1 MLNVGVIG
9 VGYLGQHHARI
20 FAGLDNV
27 RMVAVA
33 DTDGERAGEIA
44 AKYGCKAYTDY
55 RELLGEVDA
64 LSIVTPTTNHYAVA
78 MDCILAGKDV
88 LIEKPVTATIEEA
101 DRLIAAS
108 AEAGTLIQVGHLER
122 FNPAVPAL
130 YPLLDAPS
138 FFEAERLSPFQGRGV
153 DVDITLDLMIHDI
166 DVVLSIMDGAV
177 ISDMKAAGSKI
188 ITDTIDVAKV
198 WLEFAGG
205 AQALFTASRIASGK
219 TRKLTIFQKD
229 SYLVLDYQQMEIIK
243 YFRSGKGV
251 VSETIVVEKKEPLKE
266 ELKDFIKCV
275 VNRSRPAVCAIKG
288 RNALKIALQAGAQ
301 IREGWQLQ

>member
-20 FAGLDNV
+20 FAELDGV
-27 RMVAVA
+27 RMAAVA

-55 RELLGEVDA
+55 RKLLNDVDA

-78 MDCILAGKDV
+78 MDCIRAGKDV

-101 DRLIAAS
+101 DRLVAAS

-122 FNPAVPAL
+122 FNPVVPAL
-130 YPLLDAPS
+130 YSLLDAPS
-138 FFEAERLSPFQGRGV
+138 FIEAERLSPFQGRGV

-166 DVVLSIMDGAV
+166 DVVLSIMDGTA
-177 ISDMKAAGSKI
+177 ISDMKAAGSKVL
-188 ITDTIDVAKV
+188 TDTIDVAKV
-198 WLEFAGG
+198 WIEFAGG
-205 AQALFTASRIASGK
+205 AHALLTASRIASGK
-219 TRKLTIFQKD
+219 SRKLTVFQKK
-229 SYLVLDYQQMEIIK
+229 SYLVMDYQQMEIVK
-243 YFRSGKGV
+243 YFRRGEGI
-251 VSETIVVEKKEPLKE
+251 VSESIIVEKKEPLKE

-275 VNRSRPAVCAIKG
+275 GNRSRPVVCAIRG

-301 IREGWQLQ
+301 IKEGW